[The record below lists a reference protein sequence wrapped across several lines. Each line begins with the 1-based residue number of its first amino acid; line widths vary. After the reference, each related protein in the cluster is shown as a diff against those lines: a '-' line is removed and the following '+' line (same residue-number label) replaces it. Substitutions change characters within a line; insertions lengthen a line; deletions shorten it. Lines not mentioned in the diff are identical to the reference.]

1 MSDMPWAVAWYGD
14 RQCLWLTL
22 KSPLKPPNDFFE
34 IYTFE
39 KTIKAL
45 YLTPLTMDKQF
56 RAQMLLNDDD
66 WGKFI
71 MQVLLKAEVPPQF
84 PLKKFHAGFFPFQFV
99 LMDRERWKTYAK

>member
-1 MSDMPWAVAWYGD
+1 
-14 RQCLWLTL
+14 
-22 KSPLKPPNDFFE
+22 
-34 IYTFE
+34 
-39 KTIKAL
+39 
-45 YLTPLTMDKQF
+45 MDKQF

-99 LMDRERWKTYAK
+99 LMDRERWKTHAK